1 LWSGEE
7 GARGGRAAR
16 HSEKRVQGGQ
26 RTEER
31 GKRKEERGKRKE
43 MMRIQ
48 RRAVCKR
55 ARIER
60 EWRALCH

>member
-1 LWSGEE
+1 MWSGEE

-26 RTEER
+26 RTED
-31 GKRKEERGKRKE
+31 RGKRKE

-60 EWRALCH
+60 EWRALWH